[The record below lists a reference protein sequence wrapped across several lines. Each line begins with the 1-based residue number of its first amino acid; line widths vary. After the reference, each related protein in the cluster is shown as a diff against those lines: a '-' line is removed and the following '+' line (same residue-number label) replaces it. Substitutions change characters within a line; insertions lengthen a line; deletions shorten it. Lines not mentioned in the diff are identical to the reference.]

1 MVPKD
6 RTIKPRYRVIL
17 LTTVMMVEGIFRLG
31 VFFRVLN
38 CFVNVSRVTGICQIQ
53 HLFYYLFPAKQKD
66 PFVAL
71 TQTPDK
77 IIMLCSQVG

>member
-1 MVPKD
+1 M
-6 RTIKPRYRVIL
+6 
-17 LTTVMMVEGIFRLG
+17 
-31 VFFRVLN
+31 N
-38 CFVNVSRVTGICQIQ
+38 CFGNVSWMTGICQIQ

-71 TQTPDK
+71 TRTSDK